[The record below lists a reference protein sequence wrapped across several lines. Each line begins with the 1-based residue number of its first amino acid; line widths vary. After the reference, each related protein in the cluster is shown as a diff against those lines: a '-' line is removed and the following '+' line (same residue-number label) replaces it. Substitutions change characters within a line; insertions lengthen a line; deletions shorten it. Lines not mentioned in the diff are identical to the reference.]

1 MTGLIGQVLP
11 LAVGAMISPTIL
23 AIQVLVLSSR
33 QRPRMKAFA
42 LLIGAA
48 VTLAVF
54 GLVVV
59 LLLQSGPV
67 TKADESAP
75 THGLI
80 YVTLRLTGALLLV
93 WLGVRSMRPKETP
106 GEKHQSRVSSMLAT
120 AGAPLY
126 FVVGVVGILIDF
138 SSLVLY
144 IPGLHDIVRSD
155 ASGTTKWIAFAIL
168 YLFILM
174 PVIVPLLLS
183 VVMGTKADPI
193 LAAINHFVVKHGRT
207 INVVVCFVFA
217 AYLAITGLAVFA
229 SMQ

>member
-1 MTGLIGQVLP
+1 
-11 LAVGAMISPTIL
+11 MISPTIL

-48 VTLAVF
+48 VTLAAF
-54 GLVVV
+54 GLVIV

-67 TKADESAP
+67 TKADETAP
-75 THGLI
+75 THGLV

-93 WLGVRSMRPKETP
+93 WLGIRSMRPSKTP
-106 GEKHQSRVSSMLAT
+106 GEKHQSRVASMLAT

-126 FVVGVVGILIDF
+126 VGVGVVGILIDF
-138 SSLVLY
+138 SSLVLF

-155 ASGTTKWIAFAIL
+155 ASAATKWIAFAIL
-168 YLFILM
+168 YIFILL
-174 PVIVPLLLS
+174 PVIVPLLLC
-183 VVMGTKADPI
+183 VVMGANADPI
-193 LAAINHFVVKHGRT
+193 LAAINRFVIKHGRT

-217 AYLAITGLAVFA
+217 AYLAITGVAVFA
-229 SMQ
+229 S